1 LQQQHGIENIPY
13 KDEIVSGVTVV
24 PKCTL
29 RGLGTPSHST
39 PTARYVDEKRLE
51 DGGHLQ
57 VLCSIYA
64 FLVTCDYMGIC

>member
-1 LQQQHGIENIPY
+1 MLIRGRKARAILTFLTSSIKPPT
-13 KDEIVSGVTVV
+13 VTVV

-29 RGLGTPSHST
+29 RGLGTSYHST

-51 DGGHLQ
+51 DGGHLR

-64 FLVTCDYMGIC
+64 DLNYM

>member
-1 LQQQHGIENIPY
+1 MFE
-13 KDEIVSGVTVV
+13 SSVTVV

-29 RGLGTPSHST
+29 RGLGTPYHST

-51 DGGHLQ
+51 DEGHLR

-64 FLVTCDYMGIC
+64 FLITCDYTRLYARLYYRQI